1 MVADFSVSTAWRDTL
16 HLALLTW
23 YDEQAR
29 TLPWRSNP
37 TPYRVWMSEIM
48 LQQTQVTT
56 VLPYFERW
64 MAKFPTVTD
73 LAEAPLETVLKTW
86 EGLGYYARARNLHK
100 AAQVV
105 VQEYNG
111 ELPDTVEGLLK
122 LPGIGVYTAGAIA
135 SIAFGRKAA
144 AVDGNL
150 KRVFARLMAYEPPIN
165 TPSAEKDLWAIAE
178 VLLPEDRAGDWNQAL
193 MDLGATI
200 CLPRNPRCLL
210 CPLRDECR
218 ANQLGLVHELPRK
231 NARAP
236 RPHYTVVAGVIW
248 NPARDYLLI
257 AQRPHDKM
265 LGGLWEFPGG
275 KIEAGETLEAGLQ
288 RELREE
294 LAIEVEVGDE
304 LTIVDHAYTH
314 FSITLHAFHCIHR
327 GGDPQAI
334 GVADFRWMR
343 PDELLVLP
351 YPRTDLQI
359 IQALQT
365 ESGNGGFTT
374 EDTER
379 TKNDKRI

>member
-1 MVADFSVSTAWRDTL
+1 MAADFSVSPAWRETL
-16 HLALLTW
+16 HHDLLTW
-23 YDEQAR
+23 YDDQAR
-29 TLPWRSNP
+29 TLPWRSDP
-37 TPYRVWMSEIM
+37 TPYRVWISEMM

-64 MAKFPTVTD
+64 MTKFPTVIE
-73 LAEAPLETVLKTW
+73 LAEASLETVLKRW

-100 AAQVV
+100 AAQMVV
-105 VQEYNG
+105 NEFNG
-111 ELPDTVEGLLK
+111 VLPDTVEELRK
-122 LPGIGVYTAGAIA
+122 LPGIGAYTAGAIA
-135 SIAFGRKAA
+135 SIAFGRN
-144 AVDGNL
+144 AVALDGNL
-150 KRVFARLMAYEPPIN
+150 KRVFARLMAYETPIN

-178 VLLPEDRAGDWNQAL
+178 VLLPDERAGDWNQAL

-248 NPARDYLLI
+248 NQAYDHLLI

-275 KIEAGETLEAGLQ
+275 KVEAGETLEVALQ
-288 RELREE
+288 RELQEE
-294 LAIEVEVGDE
+294 LAIEVEVGNE

-314 FSITLHAFHCIHR
+314 FSITLHAFHCTHT
-327 GGDPQAI
+327 GGSPQSI
-334 GVADFRWMR
+334 GVADFRWCR
-343 PDELLVLP
+343 PDELLELP
-351 YPRTDLQI
+351 YPKTDLQI
-359 IQALQT
+359 IQALQA
-365 ESGNGGFTT
+365 
-374 EDTER
+374 ER
-379 TKNDKRI
+379 GTQDAENNNDNLPL

>member
-1 MVADFSVSTAWRDTL
+1 MVADFSVPSTWRDTL
-16 HLALLTW
+16 NHALLTW
-23 YDEQAR
+23 YDQQAR
-29 TLPWRSNP
+29 DLPWRSDP
-37 TPYRVWMSEIM
+37 APYRVWMSEIM

-56 VLPYFERW
+56 VLPYFARW
-64 MAKFPTVTD
+64 MAQFPTITD
-73 LAEAPLETVLKTW
+73 LATAPLETVLKTW

-105 VQEYNG
+105 VEEHNG
-111 ELPDTVEGLLK
+111 IVPDTVEGLRA
-122 LPGIGVYTAGAIA
+122 LPGIGIYTAGAIA

-150 KRVFARLMAYEPPIN
+150 KRVFARLMAYETPIN
-165 TPSAEKDLWAIAE
+165 TPAAEKELWAIAE
-178 VLLPEDRAGDWNQAL
+178 TLLPDERAGDWNQGL

-248 NPARDYLLI
+248 NQAHDRLLI

-275 KIEAGETLEAGLQ
+275 KLETGETLEAGLQ

-294 LAIEVEVGDE
+294 LAIEVEVGEE
-304 LTIVDHAYTH
+304 LTVVEHGYTH
-314 FSITLHAFHCIHR
+314 FSITLHALHCTHIS
-327 GGDPQAI
+327 GDPQPL
-334 GVADFRWMR
+334 GVADFRWLP
-343 PDELLVLP
+343 PDELLALP

-359 IQALQT
+359 IKALDRVRGK
-365 ESGNGGFTT
+365 E
-374 EDTER
+374 
-379 TKNDKRI
+379 